1 MSPPPAC
8 YRNAELAED
17 RFGDLARR
25 YAAALNESDEL
36 AAAALEALDPLG
48 AEGMEALEAALDGRT
63 DGGPEALNQLMASV
77 DNPPFAVDQAQLEL
91 GARAIMRNGIAYALA
106 TRQSLFWGYH
116 NGAAIKPLAWTG
128 EMREP
133 PAALRRLMETGDWLV
148 AVITPGGVR
157 PHAPGWKQ
165 TLRVRLLH
173 ARVRARLRDSGRWDA
188 AAWGAPLNKADSAF
202 TLLEFTVLP
211 LKLLR
216 GVGFSYTT
224 DEAAAIYALWR
235 YIGHLVG
242 VPADLNPAD
251 EHESERLLAL
261 HELTA
266 GPPDHQSLELVRSL
280 LDTNLS
286 PHGGPLEQRAGRMA
300 EHLDRAVARRHL
312 PNGYPEALRIAP
324 TPVERLVPLAAA
336 GIRSFEAV
344 RRRSPRLDP
353 WLVARNEALIA
364 QGGQALK
371 ERVALL
377 RRNGHH

>member
-8 YRNAELAED
+8 FRNADLAEE

-36 AAAALEALDPLG
+36 AAAA
-48 AEGMEALEAALDGRT
+48 
-63 DGGPEALNQLMASV
+63 PEALNQLMASV

-116 NGAAIKPLAWTG
+116 NGARSSPWPGRAT
-128 EMREP
+128 
-133 PAALRRLMETGDWLV
+133 AALRRLMETGDWLV

-202 TLLEFTVLP
+202 TLLEFTLLP

-216 GVGFSYTT
+216 RVGFSYTT

-235 YIGHLVG
+235 HVGHLVG

-286 PHGGPLEQRAGRMA
+286 PDGGPLEQRAGRMA

-324 TPVERLVPLAAA
+324 TPVERLVPVAAA

-377 RRNGHH
+377 RRNGHS